1 MTSHPRT
8 GLLCLS
14 LCAATAANAECPQ
27 GQYDFNSCR
36 IAGRN
41 TEVSVCYDD
50 DTVTYSYG
58 PVGKPPEL
66 FLTEPIATVDFQPW
80 HGVGKAIFES
90 VTFYNG
96 DYAYQVGGGFDRP
109 FTEEE
114 MEQGPQHFGLI
125 DISKHGK
132 SLATLECVP
141 DTVSF
146 GLGGGIFYLKDAA
159 GYEWDDLA
167 LSWIDKKI
175 KVSEPP
181 LLISH
186 QGANGPK
193 DCLPASEFSLGGVT
207 IYDTAMSLAKLG
219 SPEAT
224 SATTPQGLPIDQ
236 ITAHGLEIGLMDEA
250 VIGITASTADWPTPS
265 GLKIGLTRGEVV
277 RILGHAP
284 AGVYPADD
292 QFTLPICP
300 AVAGDP
306 ADWTAEIDFGQD
318 RRVATISFLGPLP

>member
-1 MTSHPRT
+1 MTSHSRS

-36 IAGRN
+36 IEGRN
-41 TEVSVCYDD
+41 TEVSVCYDG
-50 DTVTYSYG
+50 DTATYSYG

-114 MEQGPQHFGLI
+114 MEQGPQHFGWI

-146 GLGGGIFYLKDAA
+146 GFGGGIYDVKEAA

-181 LLISH
+181 LLISQ
-186 QGANGPK
+186 QGANVPK

-207 IYDTAMSLAKLG
+207 IYDTAKSLAKLG

-236 ITAHGLEIGLMDEA
+236 ITSHGLEISLMNEA
-250 VIGITASTADWPTPS
+250 VVGITATTEVWPTPS
-265 GLKIGLTRGEVV
+265 GLKVGLTRGEVV
-277 RILGHAP
+277 RILGHVP
-284 AGVYPADD
+284 AGVYAADD

-300 AVAGDP
+300 AGEGDAP
-306 ADWTAEIDFGQD
+306 EWTAEIDFGQD